1 MSALLF
7 PQWPQPD
14 SVGCCATTRQGGI
27 SLPPYGSLNLGSHV
41 SDAPEHVATNRQRL
55 IELASLPAAPHWLD
69 QVHGTDVVRLSPQTP
84 SDPPLRADAAYA
96 DCRGVVCAAMSADCL
111 PVLFCSTAGDEVAAA
126 HAGWRGLNAGVL
138 ESTLSEFRS
147 DPAEIMAW
155 LGPAIGPQQFEVGG
169 EVREAFIASQPQAM
183 AAFTP
188 YGNKFLANIYL
199 LARLRLEAAGIR
211 QIYGGEYCT
220 VSDPSHFFSYR
231 RDGVTGRLATL
242 IWLR

>member
-1 MSALLF
+1 
-7 PQWPQPD
+7 
-14 SVGCCATTRQGGI
+14 
-27 SLPPYGSLNLGSHV
+27 
-41 SDAPEHVATNRQRL
+41 
-55 IELASLPAAPHWLD
+55 
-69 QVHGTDVVRLSPQTP
+69 
-84 SDPPLRADAAYA
+84 
-96 DCRGVVCAAMSADCL
+96 
-111 PVLFCSTAGDEVAAA
+111 
-126 HAGWRGLNAGVL
+126 VL
-138 ESTLSEFRS
+138 ESTLSEFRA

-169 EVREAFIASQPQAM
+169 EVREAFIASQLQAV